1 MKFDSCVFFYGIG
14 LGWGWGGGGKGGQF
28 IGIPTSYS
36 FAIKGSTKKFP
47 RI

>member
-1 MKFDSCVFFYGIG
+1 ME
-14 LGWGWGGGGKGGQF
+14 LGWVGVGGGGGKGGQF